1 MDEFLN
7 NSELKGFIDAI
18 NSIKELDDNILTD
31 EFVDQAIEN
40 IVGSFSPELA
50 NQAINQIIQNL
61 ELQGQTREQTA
72 EMMGTLKD
80 ALNTIVYGDKVIAG
94 GKRKIIDAIVNNI
107 YSLFDTVVEK
117 YHSYA
122 IELPIK
128 LEEGAQV
135 PTYAHDTDAAAD
147 LYATQDWLI
156 QAHTYSNKIPTGVK
170 IQLPEGWLAL
180 IIPRSSIGAKTP
192 LRLSNSVGLIDS
204 GYRGELNI
212 LYDNTSDED
221 YHIKQGDRI
230 AQLLV
235 MPSYRFK
242 AQVVDI
248 LGASDRGEGGFGS
261 TGA

>member
-7 NSELKGFIDAI
+7 NSELKGFIEAI
-18 NSIKELDDNILTD
+18 NSIKELDDSILTD
-31 EFVDQAIEN
+31 EFVNQAIEN

-72 EMMGTLKD
+72 EMMEALKD
-80 ALNTIVYGDKVIAG
+80 ALNTIVYGDTVLAG
-94 GKRKIIDAIVNNI
+94 GKRKIIDAITNNI

-117 YHSYA
+117 YHNYS

-128 LEEGAQV
+128 LEDGAQV

-147 LYATQDWLI
+147 IYALEDTLI
-156 QAHTYSNKIPTGVK
+156 QANTFSNKLRTGVS

-180 IIPRSSIGAKTP
+180 ILPRSSIGAKTS

-204 GYRGELNI
+204 GYRGELGV
-212 LYDNTSDED
+212 LYDNTSDND
-221 YHIKQGDRI
+221 VKIKKGDRI

-242 AQVVDI
+242 AQKVDI
-248 LGASDRGEGGFGS
+248 LGTSDRGIGGFGS